1 MTAEPAQGLSVSLPQ
16 DPKEHLRSDRSEE
29 TIEACYELISSGQP
43 LSEILVALKQL
54 GSLNKYSQSER
65 GLKGSDT
72 QIADMVAHV
81 RAAAPQWQTAQLTEP
96 LEPRLLREPQN
107 VSAALART
115 ATNSPNSL
123 IALKV
128 RLPSAPIE
136 NSSGILSSR
145 PIRSILFWSIPVLS
159 IVIIGLGGKLLS
171 DTDLRWITTLTTAA
185 PEAVRSTAE
194 SIDQPTAARAKEAD
208 PTAPVPAIS
217 EIITGTGPE
226 IGQKQSPAPPPAVV
240 RGRQRSP
247 QPRHTPM
254 QRPPPMGWRIP
265 DRLTDGF

>member
-1 MTAEPAQGLSVSLPQ
+1 MTAEPAQGLRVSLPQ
-16 DPKEHLRSDRSEE
+16 DQKEHFRSDRSEE
-29 TIEACYELISSGQP
+29 TIQACYELISSGQP
-43 LSEILVALKQL
+43 LSDILVALKQL
-54 GSLNKYSQSER
+54 GPLNENSPSER
-65 GLKGSDT
+65 GLKRSDT
-72 QIADMVAHV
+72 QIADMVGHV

-107 VSAALART
+107 VTALVRT
-115 ATNSPNSL
+115 ATYSPNSL

-136 NSSGILSSR
+136 NSSGIMSSR

-159 IVIIGLGGKLLS
+159 IVIIGIGGKLLS
-171 DTDLRWITTLTTAA
+171 DVDLRWITTLTTAA
-185 PEAVRSTAE
+185 QEPIRSTGQ

-208 PTAPVPAIS
+208 PTAPVPAMS
-217 EIITGTGPE
+217 EIITGTRPDM
-226 IGQKQSPAPPPAVV
+226 GQKQSPAPIPAIVT
-240 RGRQRSP
+240 GRRSSA
-247 QPRHTPM
+247 QPRHTPI

>member
-1 MTAEPAQGLSVSLPQ
+1 
-16 DPKEHLRSDRSEE
+16 
-29 TIEACYELISSGQP
+29 
-43 LSEILVALKQL
+43 
-54 GSLNKYSQSER
+54 
-65 GLKGSDT
+65 
-72 QIADMVAHV
+72 
-81 RAAAPQWQTAQLTEP
+81 
-96 LEPRLLREPQN
+96 LREPQN

-128 RLPSAPIE
+128 RLPNAAIE
-136 NSSGILSSR
+136 NSSGIMSSR

-159 IVIIGLGGKLLS
+159 IVIIGIGGKLLS
-171 DTDLRWITTLTTAA
+171 DADLRWITTLTTAA

-208 PTAPVPAIS
+208 PTAPVPAMS

-226 IGQKQSPAPPPAVV
+226 MGQKQSPAPIPAAVT
-240 RGRQRSP
+240 GRRSSP

-254 QRPPPMGWRIP
+254 QRPPPMGWRIIP